1 MNVLSKQI
9 ASIPQF
15 DGVLTC
21 INKKQYPIGI
31 KGLVDCSKPF
41 FIYSLHQQTNRQM
54 VIVTSSRVNA
64 KKIYEQ
70 LQVFLND
77 QVIYIPARELVLHD
91 IEAKSHQDELSRV
104 KALFRLHNNDYKIVV
119 ASIDALCMKVTPST
133 KFIKSV
139 IKLKSRQQLNMS
151 FLVDK
156 MLQIGYEKCDL
167 VEASGQFSMR
177 GDIIDVFSPGESN
190 PIRIEFFDDEIDLIR
205 YFNVDS
211 QRSIETIENITIL
224 PCHEQVVTNDDIN
237 YIVNTFLKGDGLS
250 EELESDR
257 EKLLTG
263 TYHLPIDK
271 YFSLLPNRETPFDYI
286 DEDAVIILDNDQKA
300 MTKMENVLMEYGLS
314 CEKLL
319 SLNKILPE
327 AMDMIIDF
335 YGAILKKELAILI
348 PDVLGYDEQH
358 TPDIEFNFLTRENMA
373 YKGRLS
379 LLLEDITKWRLHNRK
394 VVIFTPTKKSGQL
407 LMDYFSE
414 HQLYPEHVET
424 LEDKD
429 DLEDITIVDKG
440 IFEGFEFL
448 DAKLCVVGS
457 GKLFRKSAKDTSKRK
472 RGKDLD
478 LFATLKLLDYVVHD
492 VHGIGQYRGLKK
504 IEVGG
509 ITKDYLH
516 ILYRNEDSVYIPVSK
531 MELIQKFI
539 GSDGKKPRL
548 SKLGGVE
555 WENTKKKVKANVKD
569 IAKQLIALYAKRAEL
584 TGYEFSEDNMWQLSF
599 EEQFQYEETNDQLR
613 CIDEIKND
621 MQSKIVMDRLLCG
634 DVGYGKTEVALRAA
648 FKAIMDGKQ
657 VAFLVPTTVLAYQ
670 HYRNFIER
678 LKDFPV
684 KVALLCRFRTKKQQA
699 KTIELLKA
707 GAVDLVVGTHRLI
720 QKDVKFK
727 DLGLLVIDEEQRFG
741 VEHKETIK
749 NYKAMVD
756 VLTLTATPIPRTLNM
771 SLSGIRDISVLEDPP
786 GHRFPIQT
794 YVMEYDYD
802 VMRDAIDREVA
813 RNGQVF
819 YLYNRVKDMD
829 LKYSKLKRVLG
840 DDISIGIAHG
850 QLEEKKLEHVMLDFI
865 NKKFD
870 VLLCTTII
878 ESGLDMP
885 NVNTI
890 IVEDANRM
898 GLSQL
903 YQIRGRVGRS
913 DKVAYAYITYQ
924 KGKVITEEATKRLE
938 AIKEFTEF
946 GSGFK
951 IAMRDL
957 EIRGAGN
964 LLGANQHGHFEK
976 VGYDMYIRLLNKA
989 VDELSGKTIDVI
1001 QKEETSVDIFVDAFI
1016 SDTYI
1021 TNDIQ
1026 RMDIYKRMAIIS
1038 SEKQK
1043 SELIDELIDRFGD
1056 LPFACENLLDIA
1068 LIKHYAQNNNFSNV
1082 TEKKFGLEF
1091 SYEKGALPN
1100 LQLITELADK
1110 LDEKVVF
1117 KADRK
1122 LVITIYTKKKGDK
1135 FMKLTKKI
1143 LEMMNEFELQ

>member
-104 KALFRLHNNDYKIVV
+104 KDLFRLHNNDYKIVV

-657 VAFLVPTTVLAYQ
+657 GAFLVPTTVLAYQ

>member
-9 ASIPQF
+9 SSIPQF

-41 FIYSLHQQTNRQM
+41 FIYSLHQKTNKQM

-70 LQVFLND
+70 LQVFLD
-77 QVIYIPARELVLHD
+77 DSVIYIPARELVLHD

-104 KALFRLHNNDYKIVV
+104 KALFRLQSNDYKI
-119 ASIDALCMKVTPST
+119 AISSIDALCMKVTPKS
-133 KFIKSV
+133 KFAQSV
-139 IKLKSRQQLNMS
+139 IKIKSQQQIKMS
-151 FLVDK
+151 QVIEK
-156 MLQIGYEKCDL
+156 MLQIGYEMCDL
-167 VEASGQFSMR
+167 VEASGQFSVR

-205 YFNVDS
+205 HFDINS
-211 QRSIETIENITIL
+211 QRSIDSIDNITIL
-224 PCHEQVVTNDDIN
+224 PCHEQVVTKRDIN
-237 YIVNTFLKGDGLS
+237 YIVDTFLKGDELS
-250 EELESDR
+250 EALIEER
-257 EKLLTG
+257 EKLSTG

-286 DEDAVIILDNDQKA
+286 DKDAVIILDNDQKA
-300 MTKMENVLMEYGLS
+300 LIKMENVLMEYGLT

-319 SLNKILPE
+319 SLKKILPE
-327 AMDMIIDF
+327 AMDMLIDFHEAIID
-335 YGAILKKELAILI
+335 KDLAILM
-348 PDVLGYDEQH
+348 PDVLGYDKQY

-373 YKGRLS
+373 YKGQLS

-394 VVIFTPTKKSGQL
+394 IVLFTPTKKSGQL
-407 LMDYFSE
+407 LMEYLGE
-414 HQLYPEHVET
+414 HQLYPEHVKT
-424 LEDKD
+424 LENKEN
-429 DLEDITIVDKG
+429 LEDITIVDKG

-448 DAKLCVVGS
+448 DAKLCVIGS
-457 GKLFRKSAKDTSKRK
+457 GKIFRKSAKDTSKRK
-472 RGKDLD
+472 KGRDLD
-478 LFATLKLLDYVVHD
+478 LFATLKVMDFVVHD

-539 GSDGKKPRL
+539 GSDGRKPRL

-555 WENTKKKVKANVKD
+555 WENAKKKVKANVKD
-569 IAKQLIALYAKRAEL
+569 IAKELIILYAKRAEL
-584 TGYEFSEDNMWQLSF
+584 KGYEFSEDNMWQMSF
-599 EEQFQYEETNDQLR
+599 EEQFPYEETNDQLR
-613 CIDEIKND
+613 CIEEIKND
-621 MQSKIVMDRLLCG
+621 MQSNIVMDRLLCG

-657 VAFLVPTTVLAYQ
+657 VAFLVPTTILAYQ

-684 KVALLCRFRTKKQQA
+684 KVDLLCRFRTKKQQG

-707 GAVDLVVGTHRLI
+707 GSIDIVVGTHRLI

-741 VEHKETIK
+741 VEHKEIIK
-749 NYKAMVD
+749 NYKAVVD
-756 VLTLTATPIPRTLNM
+756 VLTLTATPIPRTLHM
-771 SLSGIRDISVLEDPP
+771 SLSGIRDISVIEDPP
-786 GHRFPIQT
+786 GHRFPVQT

-813 RNGQVF
+813 RDGQVF

-829 LKYSKLKRVLG
+829 LKYAKLKRILG

-850 QLEEKKLEHVMLDFI
+850 QLEEKKLEQVMLDFI

-924 KGKVITEEATKRLE
+924 KGKVISEVATKRLE

-964 LLGANQHGHFEK
+964 LLGAKQHGHFEK

-989 VDELSGKTIDVI
+989 VDELSGKTLDVL
-1001 QKEETSVDIFVDAFI
+1001 QKEEASVDILVDAYI

-1056 LPFACENLLDIA
+1056 LPLACENLLDIA
-1068 LIKHYAQNNNFSNV
+1068 LIKHYAQNHLFSNV
-1082 TEKKFGLEF
+1082 TEKKIGLEF
-1091 SYEKGALPN
+1091 YYEKGALPN
-1100 LQLITELADK
+1100 LQLITELADV
-1110 LDEKVVF
+1110 LEEKVVF
-1117 KADRK
+1117 NAKHK
-1122 LVITIYTKKKGDK
+1122 LVITIYTKEKGK
-1135 FMKLTKKI
+1135 ELMKLAKKV
-1143 LEMMNEFELQ
+1143 LEIMNEFELQ